1 MDEEKRIKT
10 ILEASYKPQRQ
21 AQEDL
26 GKIGFDYDPELSTME
41 NKVFID
47 KSGKPS
53 IAFRGST
60 RVSDFLIEDPALA
73 LGIKTPKQK
82 KAEELVKKVES
93 KYGKPVDTYGHSL
106 GGYRAET
113 SGAKGNIY
121 TYNKAVGLGQIGK
134 TLSARQK
141 DIRTSKD
148 IVSIGSL
155 LQFGGN
161 KKTIQSP
168 VFQSEIASHGLS
180 NLKIEP
186 KKKSIFSLP
195 KLFY

>member
-1 MDEEKRIKT
+1 MEEEKRIKS

-26 GKIGFDYDPELSTME
+26 GKIGFEYDPELSTME
-41 NKVFID
+41 NKVFFD
-47 KSGKPS
+47 KQGKPS

-60 RVSDFLIEDPALA
+60 RVTDFLIEDPALA

-82 KAEELVKKVES
+82 KAEELVKKVET

-134 TLSARQK
+134 KLPKTQT

-186 KKKSIFSLP
+186 KKKSIFTLP
-195 KLFY
+195 KFFY